1 VKPSRLAVGLV
12 LCAAFSCKVSA
23 ETAKRVIVI
32 KIDGLPADFLERY
45 IDSKEPDD
53 GRYLLPWFHH
63 IFIERGTWIQN
74 FYVRGISLSAPSWSM
89 LESGQHQAIRG
100 NAEFDRYYGRVYDYL
115 NFFPFYV
122 GNARSRRVDMPA
134 VEVMDESGIPLLANQ
149 FPFASRYQ
157 SMELFQ
163 RGVHWQ
169 TLSAT
174 LKSRIAGP
182 VKKVIDEW
190 QKGFEFG
197 DAILEQQER
206 ELIAKLSDPEVLYLG
221 YFSGEFDH
229 VAHLTNDKST
239 QLNQLRQID
248 AMLGRVWRAIGSSP
262 LRNQTVLALV
272 SDHGLNSIPGVY
284 SQGYDLVRFFN
295 SAEGGGHHVVT
306 NCHPRGEYKLRG
318 LDPFVSWVE
327 TPSQESTYL
336 AGEKEYPTALL
347 DLDGN
352 ERASVQLRNS
362 DLNEI
367 QILLEQLATPDVE
380 KAEKNAEAAAIL
392 AIVER
397 NRALWSRTAEQL
409 REELAAL
416 ERAIGNQQAL
426 VAADKHAWSAED
438 RTSGTR
444 LESMRRAATL
454 GEWLGEQ
461 RGYSEYLSALDRL
474 LSLKAQDLV
483 PLRVRVDT
491 LIPKRAMGEPN
502 SMRQLANYV
511 CGPKSDGM
519 VFKEDGSLDE
529 ERSFSRIEYFSALAR
544 VRVRN
549 SVQAALGSAPIDF
562 IAERT
567 PKPALVHVLAKSDQP
582 DSDAVFLYR
591 DPDHG
596 ALLLKQYRN
605 GELWLRYV
613 PVSVAEQDRGGE
625 LHFSRAEWDV
635 GMPLKLFEDPD
646 LPVACYRSAWLNA
659 WHSERD
665 WLNATHR
672 TRYSN
677 AVIGL
682 DEYFRRWVTD
692 SVPPAF
698 RAAGDEQDWRLLQ
711 RFTVRHRAAVE
722 PDMLILTNYGWNFN
736 VRNPNPGGN
745 YGSFFRIST
754 PFSCWRERECLRDYA
769 SSGHMTASISSPRWR
784 RSSCDQSTAIP
795 RRRLPKSLPPGTES
809 VARPWQS
816 SPIPQQSSVR

>member
-1 VKPSRLAVGLV
+1 MKSSHLVAAVV
-12 LCAAFSCKVSA
+12 LCVAFGCNVSA
-23 ETAKRVIVI
+23 ETAKRLIVI
-32 KIDGLPADFLERY
+32 KIDGLPADSLERY
-45 IDSKEPDD
+45 IDSKEPDG

-89 LESGQHQAIRG
+89 LESGQHLAIRG

-122 GNARSRRVDMPA
+122 GYARSRRADMPA
-134 VEVMDESGIPLLANQ
+134 VEVMDESGIPLLADQ

-174 LKSRIAGP
+174 LKSRIAAP
-182 VKKVIDEW
+182 VKEVINEW

-206 ELIAKLSDPEVLYLG
+206 ELIAKQSDPEVLYLD

-229 VAHLTNDKST
+229 VAHLTNDEST

-262 LRNQTVLALV
+262 LANQTVLALV

-284 SQGYDLVRFFN
+284 SQGYDLVSFFN
-295 SAEGGGHHVVT
+295 SVEGGGHHVVT
-306 NCHPRGEYKLRG
+306 NRHPRGEYKLRG

-327 TPSQESTYL
+327 TPSHESTYL
-336 AGEKEYPTALL
+336 AGDKEYPTSLL

-367 QILLEQLATPDVE
+367 QILLEQLAKPDME
-380 KAEKNAEAAAIL
+380 KAKKNAEAAAIL

-397 NRALWSRTAEQL
+397 NRAEWSRTAEQL

-416 ERAIGNQQAL
+416 QRTIGKQRAL
-426 VAADKHAWSAED
+426 VAADKHPWPEED
-438 RTSGTR
+438 RASGR
-444 LESMRRAATL
+444 QLEATRRAATL
-454 GEWLGEQ
+454 EEWEREQ
-461 RGYSEYLSALDRL
+461 RGYLEYLQALKRL
-474 LSLKAQDLV
+474 LSLEVQDLV
-483 PLRVRVDT
+483 PLRVRT
-491 LIPKRAMGEPN
+491 EALIPKRVMGEPN
-502 SMRQLANYV
+502 SMGQLASYV
-511 CGPKSDGM
+511 SGPASDGM

-529 ERSFSRIEYFSALAR
+529 ERSFSRIDYFSALAS

-549 SVQAALGSAPIDF
+549 SVQASLGSAPVDF
-562 IAERT
+562 IAVRL
-567 PKPALVHVLAKSDQP
+567 PKQALEYVLEEADQP
-582 DSDAVFLYR
+582 DSDAIVLYR
-591 DPDHG
+591 DSDHE
-596 ALLLKQYRN
+596 ALLLNQHRN

-613 PVSVAEQDRGGE
+613 PVSGALQDRGGE
-625 LHFSRAEWDV
+625 FHFSQVEWRS

-646 LPVACYRSAWLNA
+646 LRMTDERSAWLNA
-659 WHSERD
+659 WHSERE
-665 WLNATHR
+665 WLNATHH
-672 TRYSN
+672 TKYSN

-682 DEYFRRWVTD
+682 NEYFRRWEPE
-692 SVPPAF
+692 SVPPTF
-698 RAAGDEQDWRLLQ
+698 RAVANEQDWPLLRRLAERL
-711 RFTVRHRAAVE
+711 RAAVE
-722 PDMLILTNYGWNFN
+722 PDMLILANYGWNFN

-745 YGSFFRIST
+745 HGSFFRIST
-754 PFSCWRERECLRDYA
+754 HSAFMLAGAGVPTGLRVAQPYDSLNFA
-769 SSGHMTASISSPRWR
+769 PTLLGLLR
-784 RSSCDQSTAIP
+784 RP
-795 RRRLPKSLPPGTES
+795 
-809 VARPWQS
+809 VARYPA
-816 SPIPQQSSVR
+816 PPVGEVVAVGR

>member
-1 VKPSRLAVGLV
+1 VKPWRLAVVLV
-12 LCAAFSCKVSA
+12 LCAAFGCKVSA
-23 ETAKRVIVI
+23 ETAKRLIVI

-45 IDSKEPDD
+45 IDSKEPDG

-89 LESGQHQAIRG
+89 LESGQHLAIRG

-122 GNARSRRVDMPA
+122 GYARSRRADMPA
-134 VEVMDESGIPLLANQ
+134 VEVMDESGIPLLADQ
-149 FPFASRYQ
+149 FPFASHYQ

-169 TLSAT
+169 TVSAT
-174 LKSRIAGP
+174 LKSRIAAP

-206 ELIAKLSDPEVLYLG
+206 ELVAKLSDPEVLYLD

-229 VAHLTNDKST
+229 VAHLTNDEST

-262 LRNQTVLALV
+262 LANQTVVALV

-284 SQGYDLVRFFN
+284 SQGYDLVRFFD

-306 NCHPRGEYKLRG
+306 NRHPRGEYKLRG

-327 TPSQESTYL
+327 TKSRESTYL
-336 AGEKEYPTALL
+336 AGDKDYPTALL

-367 QILLEQLATPDVE
+367 QVLLEQLARQDVE

-397 NRALWSRTAEQL
+397 NRAVWSRTAEQL

-426 VAADKHAWSAED
+426 VAADRHAWSAED
-438 RTSGTR
+438 RASGIR
-444 LESMRRAATL
+444 LEAIRRAATL
-454 GEWLGEQ
+454 GEWQGEQ

-483 PLRVRVDT
+483 APRVRVDT
-491 LIPKRAMGEPN
+491 LIPKRVMGEPN

-511 CGPKSDGM
+511 SGPESDGM

-529 ERSFSRIEYFSALAR
+529 ERSFSRIDYFSALASA
-544 VRVRN
+544 RVRN
-549 SVQAALGSAPIDF
+549 SVQASLGSAPVYF
-562 IAERT
+562 IAVRL
-567 PKPALVHVLAKSDQP
+567 PIQALEHVLEESDQP

-591 DPDHG
+591 DPDHQT
-596 ALLLKQYRN
+596 LLLNQYRN
-605 GELWLRYV
+605 GELWLRYI
-613 PVSVAEQDRGGE
+613 PVSGAVQDGDGD
-625 LHFSRAEWDV
+625 LHFSLAEWCA
-635 GMPLKLFEDPD
+635 GMPLKLFEDANLQVPGD
-646 LPVACYRSAWLNA
+646 RSAWLNA
-659 WHSERD
+659 WHSERE

-672 TRYSN
+672 TKYSN

-682 DEYFRRWVTD
+682 NEYFRRWEPD
-692 SVPPAF
+692 SVPPVF
-698 RAAGDEQDWRLLQ
+698 RAVANEQDWPLLRRLAERL
-711 RFTVRHRAAVE
+711 RAAVE
-722 PDMLILTNYGWNFN
+722 PDMLILANYGWNFN

-745 YGSFFRIST
+745 HGSFFRIST
-754 PFSCWRERECLRDYA
+754 HSVFMLAGADVPAGLRIEQPYDSLNFVPTVQALLGRPVDSYPA
-769 SSGHMTASISSPRWR
+769 PPISK
-784 RSSCDQSTAIP
+784 A
-795 RRRLPKSLPPGTES
+795 
-809 VARPWQS
+809 VAAR
-816 SPIPQQSSVR
+816 

>member
-1 VKPSRLAVGLV
+1 VKPSRLAVVLV
-12 LCAAFSCKVSA
+12 LCAAFVCKASA
-23 ETAKRVIVI
+23 ETAKRLIVI

-45 IDSKEPDD
+45 IDSKEPDG

-63 IFIERGTWIQN
+63 IFIEQGTWVQN

-89 LESGQHQAIRG
+89 LESGQHPAIRG

-122 GNARSRRVDMPA
+122 GYARSRRADMPA
-134 VEVMDESGIPLLANQ
+134 VEVMDESGIPLLADQ

-169 TLSAT
+169 TLSET
-174 LKSRIAGP
+174 LKSRIAAP
-182 VKKVIDEW
+182 VKEVIDEW

-206 ELIAKLSDPEVLYLG
+206 DLIAKQSDPEVLYLD

-229 VAHLTNDKST
+229 VSHLTNDEST

-248 AMLGRVWRAIGSSP
+248 AMLGRVWRAIGSSA
-262 LRNQTVLALV
+262 LANQTVLALV

-295 SAEGGGHHVVT
+295 STEGGTHHVVT
-306 NCHPRGEYKLRG
+306 NRHPRGEYKLRG

-336 AGEKEYPTALL
+336 AGDKEYPTALL

-367 QILLEQLATPDVE
+367 QILLEQLARPDVE
-380 KAEKNAEAAAIL
+380 KAEKNAEASAIL
-392 AIVER
+392 AIIER
-397 NRALWSRTAEQL
+397 NRAEWSRTAEQL

-426 VAADKHAWSAED
+426 VAADRHAWSAED
-438 RTSGTR
+438 RASGTR
-444 LESMRRAATL
+444 LEAMRRAATL
-454 GEWLGEQ
+454 GEWKGEG

-483 PLRVRVDT
+483 PPRARVDT
-491 LIPKRAMGEPN
+491 LIPKRVMGEPN
-502 SMRQLANYV
+502 SMGQLANYV
-511 CGPKSDGM
+511 SGPESDGM

-529 ERSFSRIEYFSALAR
+529 ERSFSRIDYFSALAS

-549 SVQAALGSAPIDF
+549 SVQASLGSAPVDF
-562 IAERT
+562 IAVRL
-567 PKPALVHVLAKSDQP
+567 PKQALEHVLEEPDQP
-582 DSDAVFLYR
+582 DSDAVLLYR
-591 DPDHG
+591 DADHQT
-596 ALLLKQYRN
+596 LLLNQHRN

-613 PVSVAEQDRGGE
+613 PVSGAVQDRGGE
-625 LHFSRAEWDV
+625 LYLSRADWGAE
-635 GMPLKLFEDPD
+635 MPLKLFEDPD
-646 LPVACYRSAWLNA
+646 LQVVCDRSAWLNA
-659 WHSERD
+659 WHSERE

-672 TRYSN
+672 TKYSN

-682 DEYFRRWVTD
+682 NEYFRRWEPD
-692 SVPPAF
+692 SVPPTF
-698 RAAGDEQDWRLLQ
+698 RAVANEQDWPLLQ
-711 RFTVRHRAAVE
+711 QFTARLRAAVE
-722 PDMLILTNYGWNFN
+722 PDILILANYGWNFN

-745 YGSFFRIST
+745 HGSFFRIST
-754 PFSCWRERECLRDYA
+754 HSVFMLAGANVPAGLRVEQPYDSLNFVPTLQALLGRPVESYPA
-769 SSGHMTASISSPRWR
+769 PPISAAVS
-784 RSSCDQSTAIP
+784 
-795 RRRLPKSLPPGTES
+795 
-809 VARPWQS
+809 AR
-816 SPIPQQSSVR
+816 

>member
-1 VKPSRLAVGLV
+1 VKPSRLAVVLV
-12 LCAAFSCKVSA
+12 LCAAFGCKVSA
-23 ETAKRVIVI
+23 ETAKRLIVI

-45 IDSKEPDD
+45 VDSKEPD
-53 GRYLLPWFHH
+53 GARYLLPWFHH

-89 LESGQHQAIRG
+89 LESGQHLTIRG

-122 GNARSRRVDMPA
+122 GYARSRRADMPA
-134 VEVMDESGIPLLANQ
+134 VEVMDESGIPLLADQ
-149 FPFASRYQ
+149 FPFTKRYQ
-157 SMELFQ
+157 GMELFQ
-163 RGVHWQ
+163 RGVHWR

-174 LKSRIAGP
+174 LKSRVAAA
-182 VKKVIDEW
+182 VKEVIDEW
-190 QKGFEFG
+190 LKGFEFG

-206 ELIAKLSDPEVLYLG
+206 ELIAKLSDPEVLYLD

-229 VAHLTNDKST
+229 VAHLTNDEST

-262 LRNQTVLALV
+262 LANQTVLALV

-295 SAEGGGHHVVT
+295 SAQGGGHHVVT
-306 NCHPRGEYKLRG
+306 NRHPRGEYKLRG

-327 TPSQESTYL
+327 TPSPESTYL
-336 AGEKEYPTALL
+336 AGNRDYPTALL

-352 ERASVQLRNS
+352 ERTSVQLRNS

-367 QILLEQLATPDVE
+367 QILLQELARPNVE
-380 KAEKNAEAAAIL
+380 KPKKNAEAAAIL

-397 NRALWSRTAEQL
+397 NRAVWSRTAEQL
-409 REELAAL
+409 REELVAL

-426 VAADKHAWSAED
+426 VAADRHAWSAED
-438 RTSGTR
+438 RAAGTR
-444 LESMRRAATL
+444 IEAMRRATTL

-491 LIPKRAMGEPN
+491 LIPRRVMGEPN
-502 SMRQLANYV
+502 SMRHLANYV
-511 CGPKSDGM
+511 SGPESDGM

-529 ERSFSRIEYFSALAR
+529 ERSFSHIDYFSALAS

-549 SVQAALGSAPIDF
+549 SVQASLGSAPVDF
-562 IAERT
+562 IAVRL
-567 PKPALVHVLAKSDQP
+567 PKQALDHVLEGPDQP

-591 DPDHG
+591 DPDHQT
-596 ALLLKQYRN
+596 LLLNQHRN

-613 PVSVAEQDRGGE
+613 PVSGAVQDRGGE
-625 LHFSRAEWDV
+625 LHFSRADWGAE
-635 GMPLKLFEDPD
+635 MPLKLFEDPNLQVVCD
-646 LPVACYRSAWLNA
+646 RSAWLNA
-659 WHSERD
+659 WHSERE

-672 TRYSN
+672 TKYSN

-682 DEYFRRWVTD
+682 NEYFRHWETD
-692 SVPPAF
+692 SVPPTF
-698 RAAGDEQDWRLLQ
+698 RAVANEQDWPLLRRLAERL
-711 RFTVRHRAAVE
+711 RAAIE
-722 PDMLILTNYGWNFN
+722 PDMLILANYGWNFN

-745 YGSFFRIST
+745 HGSFFRIST
-754 PFSCWRERECLRDYA
+754 HSVFMLAGADVPAGLRVEQPYDSLNFVPTLQALLGRPVERHPA
-769 SSGHMTASISSPRWR
+769 
-784 RSSCDQSTAIP
+784 
-795 RRRLPKSLPPGTES
+795 PPVGEV
-809 VARPWQS
+809 VAVGR
-816 SPIPQQSSVR
+816 